1 MAEITNN
8 LSNFQKDQLDALLSR
23 AFNWHNRPQANV
35 VIVGDLKVTNRGD
48 VILDQGRGVKW
59 YQVAVAFGTIGGIQ
73 AISFYTNN
81 LIRVWIDVNGL
92 NIPSTSGLKWGTSE
106 SIAADTTNHNIK
118 FYTSSTE
125 RATID
130 ANGFSLNGSVDV
142 IFNTAGRG
150 IKYSDIAVTMG
161 TINSKNSV
169 AFYANSTL
177 RGYFNSDGLSIADQ
191 NIIIVTSGKGIY
203 FTGNTSTLPAILGTS
218 TSIDMYLNTHEILG
232 LADNG
237 SSTTE
242 SGLYLRQNAT
252 LKQVHWI
259 DGGDGYRYLACTHE

>member
-23 AFNWHNRPQANV
+23 SFNWHNRPQANV
-35 VIVGDLKVTNRGD
+35 LIIGDLKITNRGD
-48 VILDQGRGVKW
+48 IILDQGRGIKW
-59 YQVAVAFGTIGGIQ
+59 YKVAISFGTINNIQ

-81 LIRVWIDVNGL
+81 LIRAWIDVNGL

-125 RATID
+125 RVNID
-130 ANGFSLNGSVDV
+130 ANGLTIVGSTDI
-142 IFNTAGRG
+142 IFDTTGRG

-169 AFYANSTL
+169 GFYANSTL
-177 RGYFNSDGLSIADQ
+177 RAYINSDGLTIQDQ
-191 NIIIVTSGKGIY
+191 NIIMATSGKGIY
-203 FTGNTSTLPAILGTS
+203 FTGNGSTLPAILGTNV
-218 TSIDMYLNTHEILG
+218 SIDMYVNTHEILG
-232 LADNG
+232 VADNG

-242 SGLYLRQNAT
+242 SGLFLRQNAT
-252 LKQVHWI
+252 LKQCHWI
-259 DGGDGYRYLACTHE
+259 DGGDGFRYLACTHE